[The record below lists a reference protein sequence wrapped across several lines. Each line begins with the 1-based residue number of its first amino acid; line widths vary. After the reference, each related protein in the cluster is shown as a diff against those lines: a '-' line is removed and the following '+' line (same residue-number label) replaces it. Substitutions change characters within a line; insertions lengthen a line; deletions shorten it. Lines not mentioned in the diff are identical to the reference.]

1 MAQLTT
7 KGRLETKPEQ
17 LRDPQVGIVGGCLS
31 TGSRNVG
38 LDSVYHRIVRREIRE
53 MTGIEI
59 RFRLARQDV
68 ANTQVIRAVVT
79 DLIDGKKVNCVVF
92 SIRPYLNLGLQT
104 LVWRKLGTHG
114 IRGLALN
121 PYCFPGANGSPGS
134 GSLFPVVRWAK
145 LNLALG
151 NLFGLGRLH
160 DRVITELL
168 RDLKCISIAARVQLI
183 VLGPLMGR
191 AYPEPFRRAICRRCR
206 QIAAKL
212 DLDYLDFTA
221 MSSSA
226 SPEHFAGDGIH
237 LTAVAHR
244 LLADVLGV
252 RLRKR
257 LIAQC

>member
-53 MTGIEI
+53 MTGLEI

-68 ANTQVIRAVVT
+68 ANTQAIRSVVA
-79 DLIDGKKVNCVVF
+79 DLIDGKKVDCVVF
-92 SIRPYLNLGLQT
+92 PIRPYLNLGLRT
-104 LVWRKLGTHG
+104 LFWRKLGTRG

-121 PYCFPGANGSPGS
+121 PYRFPGAIGSPGS

-151 NLFGLGRLH
+151 NLFGVPVARQGHHGPAPPPEEHLH
-160 DRVITELL
+160 
-168 RDLKCISIAARVQLI
+168 
-183 VLGPLMGR
+183 
-191 AYPEPFRRAICRRCR
+191 RCSC
-206 QIAAKL
+206 A
-212 DLDYLDFTA
+212 
-221 MSSSA
+221 
-226 SPEHFAGDGIH
+226 
-237 LTAVAHR
+237 AHR
-244 LLADVLGV
+244 LGPAHGAGLSGAVPPGDLPAMPAMPADRRETGLGLS
-252 RLRKR
+252 RLLGRV
-257 LIAQC
+257 